1 MDWHWDEY
9 EHQALDERVVQ
20 ACAVSAPVDQV
31 LVLVPAPAPLSRVCV
46 LRPAANAPRFL
57 FAIPHAP
64 PVRRGGLS
72 SLPLAQKS
80 IRPIGRVDFCPSGA
94 CSH

>member
-1 MDWHWDEY
+1 MDWHWDDH

-20 ACAVSAPVDQV
+20 ACAVSAPVVQV
-31 LVLVPAPAPLSRVCV
+31 LVLVPAPAPLPRV
-46 LRPAANAPRFL
+46 RPFRAAANAPRFL

-64 PVRRGGLS
+64 PVRRGGLH
-72 SLPLAQKS
+72 SLSLAQKS